1 VTPQVHASV
10 VVVGGSVVG
19 MSVALAL
26 RRTGATVTILERT
39 AESGA
44 GGGGLGVDLPLLRQ
58 VTGLDGGPP
67 VCRGPDRDTTAW
79 HLLRDWLQ
87 SACLADPMIRLQHQT
102 TAVGVQLEPDRAEP
116 DQATV
121 TAEDGSQWPAGV
133 VIGADGVHSTTR
145 RFVDPAR
152 PSARYAGFIL
162 WRAMVEEEALR
173 GVPRLP
179 GPSEPSRELFAGPY
193 RLVTYLVPGPDGQV
207 GVGRRRL
214 NVVWYDTAREDLLRA
229 RGLLEGSVVAGS
241 LAPDDLPPQLRDEL
255 REIARQT
262 WPSPWREA
270 LSYAFDHQLAFG
282 TPVAE
287 YLPHRLIAGRL
298 ALAGDAAHAA
308 SPMVGGGFREGLRDA
323 AALADAV
330 GAASTVAAAL
340 GAYQQ
345 ARLGPAAAHVD
356 RSMRASQAYLRRAA
370 SSA

>member
-1 VTPQVHASV
+1 MTRQVRASV

-19 MSVALAL
+19 MSTALAL
-26 RRTGATVTILERT
+26 RRTGAAVTVLERT
-39 AESGA
+39 AESVT

-67 VCRGPDRDTTAW
+67 VFRGPDRDTTAW

-87 SACLADPMIRLQHQT
+87 SACLADPGIQLRHQT
-102 TAVGVQLEPDRAEP
+102 TVTSLQAGQDQAGRDQAGQDWVGVTAADGGEWRAEL
-116 DQATV
+116 
-121 TAEDGSQWPAGV
+121 
-133 VIGADGVHSTTR
+133 VIGADGVHSTIR
-145 RFVDPAR
+145 RFVDPTH

-162 WRAMVEEEALR
+162 WRAMVAENAL
-173 GVPRLP
+173 GHVPRLP

-207 GVGRRRL
+207 GAGRRRL

-287 YLPHRLIAGRL
+287 YLPHRLTAGRL

-323 AALADAV
+323 AALAAAV
-330 GAASTVAAAL
+330 GSASTVEAGLA
-340 GAYQQ
+340 AYQQ
-345 ARLGPAAAHVD
+345 ARLGPAVRTWAAACAPA
-356 RSMRASQAYLRRAA
+356 RPT
-370 SSA
+370 